1 MKCRFLR
8 RGENRSTRGK
18 TSRCREENQQT
29 QPTFDA
35 ESENRTRVTLVGGE
49 CSHHNATTALQ
60 INSGYFM
67 ITVVLLSAS
76 AVGHEEPSAADS
88 QADNPVANEH
98 PWTPPEITGRGI
110 IPMASEEELEELQDM
125 VDELLNSD
133 GNDNQSGQGRA

>member
-1 MKCRFLR
+1 
-8 RGENRSTRGK
+8 
-18 TSRCREENQQT
+18 
-29 QPTFDA
+29 
-35 ESENRTRVTLVGGE
+35 
-49 CSHHNATTALQ
+49 
-60 INSGYFM
+60 M

-76 AVGHEEPSAADS
+76 AVVHEEPSAADS